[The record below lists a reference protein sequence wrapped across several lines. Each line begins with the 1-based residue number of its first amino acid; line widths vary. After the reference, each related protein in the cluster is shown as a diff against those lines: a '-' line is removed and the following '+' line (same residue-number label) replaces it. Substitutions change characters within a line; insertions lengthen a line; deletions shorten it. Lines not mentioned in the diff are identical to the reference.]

1 MTTPL
6 LELDNV
12 CVDLQAGRGA
22 LRLVDGVSFR
32 VGEGEIVGIVG
43 ESGCGKSL
51 TAFSILNLFPS
62 AAMRI
67 AAGRIMFRETD
78 IPSMDSRRLRNLRGR
93 DIGMIFQDPSSFL
106 DPLMRVG
113 DQVGQT
119 LRVHGY
125 EGSVPGRVRELLEL
139 TELPNAAH
147 VARQYPHE
155 LSGGMRQRVLI
166 AAALAMNPALLIA
179 DEPTTAL
186 DVTVQ
191 KGILQLLLRLRD
203 ELRLS
208 ILLITHDLGVI
219 AETCDRVYVMYA
231 GRVVETAG
239 IFELFEQPH
248 HPYTQGLLKSTLPF
262 LRDDST
268 LFSIP
273 GRVPNPRS
281 FPSGCRFNPRC
292 PVSKREPCE
301 TRDPQLVFRDTVAAD
316 ACWRSNEAAAKKAW
330 SHAAE

>member
-1 MTTPL
+1 MLTTEHLTKSFATRNAVSDMSLTIPQGQMVGVIGRSGAGKSTLIRCINRLVEPTSGKVL
-6 LELDNV
+6 LGDQ
-12 CVDLQAGRGA
+12 DIAAAGRGE
-22 LRLVDGVSFR
+22 LRR
-32 VGEGEIVGIVG
+32 V
-43 ESGCGKSL
+43 
-51 TAFSILNLFPS
+51 
-62 AAMRI
+62 
-67 AAGRIMFRETD
+67 
-78 IPSMDSRRLRNLRGR
+78 RRR
-93 DIGMIFQDPSSFL
+93 IGMIFQDPSSFL

-330 SHAAE
+330 SQAAE